1 VFHMDTT
8 QYPNGVHSIAWTVSD
23 DAGNSAGI
31 GSRYFTVTNTGSS
44 TPAAETEN
52 RRSWLKEALFAPG
65 PILVKR
71 GFAKS
76 AGRMIYPGPKGT
88 EEPVK
93 MKGTDRLELQLAP
106 TGGLVN
112 GFTGRLMAAGRCH
125 PLPTGSTLDTV
136 KGIFYW
142 QPGPAFLGSYRLLFF
157 WKDNTG
163 IVRKKYISL
172 HVSL

>member
-1 VFHMDTT
+1 
-8 QYPNGVHSIAWTVSD
+8 
-23 DAGNSAGI
+23 
-31 GSRYFTVTNTGSS
+31 SRYFTVTNTGSS

-52 RRSWLKEALFAPG
+52 RRSWLKEALFALG

-93 MKGTDRLELQLAP
+93 MKGTDRLELQPAP
-106 TGGLVN
+106 TGGLVKD
-112 GFTGRLMAAGRCH
+112 FTGRMMVAGRAH
-125 PLPTGSTLDTV
+125 PLPAGSTLDSEN
-136 KGIFYW
+136 GIFYW
-142 QPGPAFLGSYRLLFF
+142 QPGPAFLGNYRLLFY

-163 IVRKKYISL
+163 TLRKKYISI
-172 HVSL
+172 HVTK